1 MDNLNRQD
9 NLEAEVLFDDSEFFE
24 PSLSSCCCCCT
35 AATSEMPDTADA
47 AK

>member
-9 NLEAEVLFDDSEFFE
+9 SLEAEVLFDDSEFFE

-35 AATSEMPDTADA
+35 AATSETAEMSE